1 MLGDL
6 SSKYESNGNP
16 GLISSGKGDPG
27 GKSYGC
33 YQLSSKAGSLQDFIR
48 WADRHY
54 PWIGTTIR
62 HSPDIDSGWRE
73 CARLDRPEFA
83 AAQWA
88 YIKARYYDTAAGS
101 LAQAGFHAEKHSYAM
116 RDVIWSRAVQYG
128 TGRIVKMWQE
138 ACKSMY
144 NGKDY
149 TGYPNVTYVD
159 DKRFDYDL
167 IVAIYKVSKAWIRA
181 ESVRVG
187 LERRFKDECSEAL
200 QMLKGER

>member
-128 TGRIVKMWQE
+128 AGRVTRMWQE
-138 ACKSMY
+138 ACKCMY

-149 TGYPNVTYVD
+149 TGYPNLTYVD

-167 IVAIYKVSKAWIRA
+167 IVASYKVSKAWIRA
-181 ESVRVG
+181 ESVRYG
-187 LERRFKDECSEAL
+187 LEKRFKDECSEAL

>member
-6 SSKYESNGNP
+6 SAKYESNGNP

-83 AAQWA
+83 AAQWH
-88 YIKARYYDTAAGS
+88 ILKRGTMIR
-101 LAQAGFHAEKHSYAM
+101 Q
-116 RDVIWSRAVQYG
+116 RAVLHRRGSMRKSTVTLCGMSYG
-128 TGRIVKMWQE
+128 VE
-138 ACKSMY
+138 PY
-144 NGKDY
+144 NMG
-149 TGYPNVTYVD
+149 P
-159 DKRFDYDL
+159 
-167 IVAIYKVSKAWIRA
+167 AA
-181 ESVRVG
+181 
-187 LERRFKDECSEAL
+187 
-200 QMLKGER
+200 